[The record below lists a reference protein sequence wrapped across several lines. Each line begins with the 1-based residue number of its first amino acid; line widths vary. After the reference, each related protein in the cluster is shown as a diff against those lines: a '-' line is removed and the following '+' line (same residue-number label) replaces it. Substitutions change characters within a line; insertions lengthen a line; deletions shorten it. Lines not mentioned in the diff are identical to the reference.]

1 MARSIRVS
9 RRPGLWKVPAACC
22 ILVFA
27 HAAARA
33 DYPDYAPAPPAA
45 ADREQQPAAY
55 ADEQTPSGPA
65 DTREPVDRYPRAQ
78 IQLPNELRPHVQPR
92 TQVPPMNAALPSAPP
107 ATTSPPAATENS
119 VNPRPLPVRFQPVDY
134 QTPITA
140 QPAAETQPL
149 SDAQAATEFP
159 PAAQLSAT
167 SATPLAIEKGAEPQ
181 PAIPLVPQLP
191 AARSGF
197 RGSDLPPWAA
207 GAGSLAIVLGLFLA
221 LAWVMRRGMPKNVTL
236 LPREAVEV
244 LGRAPLVGREHVYL
258 VRCANKM
265 LLVSHSAG
273 KLETLTEITDAA
285 EVDRLA
291 GMCQQMNPHSV
302 TASFRQ
308 VFQQF
313 GNTPAVRGYPARRP
327 VDEME
332 FSDMEDVGNYS
343 MREMRS

>member
-1 MARSIRVS
+1 MARSIQVS
-9 RRPGLWKVPAACC
+9 RLPGLWTIPAACC
-22 ILVFA
+22 ILAFG
-27 HAAARA
+27 HFAARA

-65 DTREPVDRYPRAQ
+65 DLREPVDRYPRAQ

-92 TQVPPMNAALPSAPP
+92 VQVPPMNATLPSAPP
-107 ATTSPPAATENS
+107 ATTAPPTAAENS
-119 VNPRPLPVRFQPVDY
+119 ISPRPLPVRFQPVDY
-134 QTPITA
+134 QAPVTA
-140 QPAAETQPL
+140 QPTGETEQP
-149 SDAQAATEFP
+149 SDPQVATEIP
-159 PAAQLSAT
+159 PAAQLNGTPT
-167 SATPLAIEKGAEPQ
+167 SPQIIENALEPQ

-191 AARSGF
+191 PARSGF

-207 GAGSLAIVLGLFLA
+207 GAGSLGIVLGLFLV

-327 VDEME
+327 ADEME